1 MKGKAFKSLYILGVL
16 VLLIGSACG
25 GSSGATDAPAAPA
38 DTQAPEVVTEA
49 PVKTEAPAETQPPA
63 ETEEPQPESGA
74 VSSLQDVKGAVIQ
87 IEAQGTFIDPEV
99 GLVRNG
105 AGRGSGFII
114 DPSGI
119 AVTNNHVVT
128 GAGLLKVF
136 VDGEEKNAKVLGVS
150 ECSDLAVIDI
160 DGDDYPYLEWYQGP
174 VEVGMDLYVAGF
186 PLGDPEYTLTKGII
200 SKAKAGGE
208 TSWASV
214 DSVIEYDA
222 TSNPGNSGGPV
233 ITPDGKVL
241 AVHYAGDASARQA
254 FGISEAVAARV
265 IERLRSGE
273 NLDSIGING
282 QAVGTDDG
290 SLTGIWVASVQS
302 GSPADKAGLEAGDI
316 ITMMENLVLATDGSM
331 SQYCDILRSHS
342 PEDTLSVEVLRWPTG
357 ELLEGQLN
365 GRELAVS
372 GVLSGDQEA
381 DTSNA
386 STTTGSTYY
395 NPEATESEDVLLATE
410 FDDTENWYTFTV
422 PETDKY
428 DASYQNSRVI
438 VEVNATDTS
447 AYLVYDGFL
456 PPDVRV
462 DTAVELVQG
471 TNRNN
476 ISLLCRASDAGWY
489 EFSMNSGG
497 YWFIWK
503 YEDGKYNELARGASK
518 AINMQKTTNEI
529 TATCIG
535 TELTFYVNQT
545 EMGSVRD
552 NRFKDDGQVGV
563 SVSTF
568 DIPGVGVEFDW
579 FAATVP

>member
-1 MKGKAFKSLYILGVL
+1 MIGKTIKPLYFLGILILL
-16 VLLIGSACG
+16 VSTACG
-25 GSSGATDAPAAPA
+25 AGSSATTEAPLPPATTAAPVEVTQPPVE
-38 DTQAPEVVTEA
+38 TQAP
-49 PVKTEAPAETQPPA
+49 QPT
-63 ETEEPQPESGA
+63 ETEQPEVESGA
-74 VSSLQDVKGAVIQ
+74 VSTLQDVKNAVIQ
-87 IEAQGTFIDPEV
+87 IEAQGTFVDPEV
-99 GLVRNG
+99 GLVVNG

-128 GAGLLKVF
+128 GAGLLKVW
-136 VDGEEKNAKVLGVS
+136 VGGEDTPRNAKVLGVS

-160 DGDDYPYLEWYQGP
+160 EGDGYPYLEWYPGSID
-174 VEVGMDLYVAGF
+174 VGMDLYIAGF
-186 PLGDPEYTLTKGII
+186 PLGDPEYTLTKGIV

-233 ITPDGKVL
+233 VTTDGKVI

-254 FGISEAVAARV
+254 FGISDAVAEGV
-265 IERLRSGE
+265 IQQLKEGE
-273 NLDSIGING
+273 NLNSIGING
-282 QAVGTDDG
+282 QAVSTEDG
-290 SLTGIWVASVQS
+290 SLTGIWVSSVQS
-302 GSPADKAGLEAGDI
+302 GSPADKAGVEPADI
-316 ITMMENLVLATDGSM
+316 ITMMENLVLATDGTM

-342 PEDTLSVEVLRWPTG
+342 PEDTLSIEVLRWPTG
-357 ELLEGQLN
+357 EVLEGQLN
-365 GRELAVS
+365 GRELAAT
-372 GVLSGDQEA
+372 GVLSGDQPTTE
-381 DTSNA
+381 DTS
-386 STTTGSTYY
+386 TVTGSTYY
-395 NPEATESEDVLLATE
+395 NPQATESGDVYLSTE

-428 DASYQNSRVI
+428 EASYQNSRVYLQ
-438 VEVNATDTS
+438 VDDEYTN
-447 AYLVYDGFL
+447 AYLVYDAFL
-456 PPDVRV
+456 PADVRV
-462 DTAVELVQG
+462 DSAVELILG

-476 ISLLCRASDAGWY
+476 ISLLCRASEAGWY

-503 YEDGKYNELARGASK
+503 YENGKYNELARGASR
-518 AINMQKTTNEI
+518 AINMQKTTNEL

-552 NRFKDDGQVGV
+552 NRFKDSGQVGV
-563 SVSTF
+563 AVSSF
-568 DIPGVGVEFDW
+568 DIPEVGVEFDW